1 MLPLY
6 IEGISGCRV
15 ELDDPALRVTIP
27 EKADRLFPLTR
38 ISRVIC
44 NGKIDWTMPALLACA
59 DTGIQILF
67 LDGSGEIRARWLGR
81 SRERQSLTQRL
92 VDLIT
97 FTGGKEF
104 YVNWYLSMEKLAV
117 RCFARRIGL
126 LNWRDCSVTEIY
138 QRLQIQLGN
147 EGLYR
152 ACLLESVLCGEL
164 ISWLSTCGFE
174 WDDEVLLSAEL
185 DLATDLSKLLL
196 WEFYPRLLEMDF
208 QSAESPLEAMAYLF
222 QQHNNRCYWLFR
234 SCINK
239 LRQFLM
245 ETR

>member
-15 ELDDPALRVTIP
+15 EFDDPALRVSIP
-27 EKADRLFPLTR
+27 NRADRLFPLSR

-44 NGKIDWTMPALLACA
+44 NGKMDWTMSALLACA
-59 DTGIQILF
+59 DAGIQILF
-67 LDGSGEIRARWLGR
+67 LEGSGEIRARWLGR
-81 SRERQSLTQRL
+81 SGERQSLTQRL

-97 FTGGKEF
+97 FTDGKEL
-104 YVNWYLSMEKLAV
+104 YANWYLSMEKLAV

-126 LNWRDCSVTEIY
+126 PDWRDCSAPEMY

-152 ACLLESVLCGEL
+152 ACLLESVLYGEL
-164 ISWLSTCGFE
+164 ITWLSTCGFE
-174 WDDEVLLSAEL
+174 QDNEALLSAKL
-185 DLATDLSKLLL
+185 NLATDLSKLLL
-196 WEFYPRLLEMDF
+196 WDFYPRLLEMNI
-208 QSAESPLEAMAYLF
+208 QTTESPLETMAYLF
-222 QQHNNRCYWLFR
+222 QRHSDRCYSLLR

-239 LRQFLM
+239 LHQFLM
-245 ETR
+245 TTR